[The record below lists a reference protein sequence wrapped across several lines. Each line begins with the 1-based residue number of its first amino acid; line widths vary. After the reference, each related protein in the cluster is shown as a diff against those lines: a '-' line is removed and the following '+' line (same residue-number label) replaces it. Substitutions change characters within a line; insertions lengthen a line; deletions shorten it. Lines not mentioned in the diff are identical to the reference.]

1 VREGRAR
8 LLTNDHTTVGDLVRM
23 RLISPDKVR
32 THTQRSI
39 LNRAVGLGLFVRPE
53 VTSFRLRDGDRVML
67 CSDGLWSAIDD
78 DDLASIV
85 AGSEELEAVCASL
98 IGAAIARGS
107 DDNVSVIVVR
117 VDRASSIRGAS
128 ATRNGGRINGGLMKT
143 LTSLMKPPS
152 ANH

>member
-1 VREGRAR
+1 
-8 LLTNDHTTVGDLVRM
+8 
-23 RLISPDKVR
+23 
-32 THTQRSI
+32 
-39 LNRAVGLGLFVRPE
+39 VRPE

-98 IGAAIARGS
+98 IEAAIERGS

-117 VDRASSIRGAS
+117 VGSAAPIRNSSGIRE
-128 ATRNGGRINGGLMKT
+128 NGRINGGLMRT
-143 LTSLMKPPS
+143 LTSLMKSPS